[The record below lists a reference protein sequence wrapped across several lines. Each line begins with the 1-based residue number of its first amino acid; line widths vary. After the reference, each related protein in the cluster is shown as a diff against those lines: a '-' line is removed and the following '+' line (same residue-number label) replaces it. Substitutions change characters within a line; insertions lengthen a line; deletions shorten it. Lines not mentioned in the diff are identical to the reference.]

1 MAVGQERDGVR
12 VMTGAFN
19 LSHFE
24 CALCGE
30 TRSAEHGAA
39 DAVEE
44 ALGDDERGVCDDC
57 WSKLPGHVHRWAEE
71 RKGRVSW

>member
-1 MAVGQERDGVR
+1 
-12 VMTGAFN
+12 MTGTFLHN
-19 LSHFE
+19 HFE

-30 TRSAEHGAA
+30 TRSVEHGAA

-57 WSKLPGHVHRWAEE
+57 WSKLPGHVVEWAE
-71 RKGRVSW
+71 GRATGVSDA